1 MELVKAFFIAASG
14 IRAQSERIRII
25 SENIANASSTAN
37 TPGGD
42 PYRRK
47 TISFRSHFDAQ
58 LGANTVQL
66 LPVTKDLSPFSLQY
80 DPNHPAANADGYVAL
95 PNVNT
100 IIEMMDLRE
109 AQRTYEANLAV
120 MEMSKDMAGRTI
132 ELLRG

>member
-14 IRAQSERIRII
+14 MRAQSERIRIV
-25 SENIANASSTAN
+25 SENIANASSTAT

-42 PYRRK
+42 PYQRK
-47 TISFRSHFDAQ
+47 TISFRSHFNTE

-66 LPVTKDLSPFSLQY
+66 LPVTRDLSPFTLEY
-80 DPNHPAANADGYVAL
+80 DPNHPGANEEGYVAL
-95 PNVNT
+95 PNVNA

-120 MEMSKDMAGRTI
+120 MEMSRDMAGRTI